1 MVGSALRRGAR
12 AYVYLVSKASHISRG
27 HQHQAWG
34 SRPPAAECA
43 TQRAP

>member
-1 MVGSALRRGAR
+1 MVGSALRRGAH

-34 SRPPAAECA
+34 SRPAAAERA
-43 TQRAP
+43 AQRAP